1 MFDRAKAYEFH
12 YKFPTKGGLR
22 VCNKRLPTQEQRN
35 QRNPIFLRVRVAG
48 VSDVKSKTME
58 SIRSG
63 LRHIMSDFLQKQSP
77 DEAAVLAWPVVCG
90 AEVASRTKAV
100 SFADGRLIV
109 EVPDANWRNQLS
121 AFTPRYL
128 SSLNELLGSRMV
140 SELRFVVCDLKRP
153 SPAGKSEI
161 KNQKS

>member
-1 MFDRAKAYEFH
+1 
-12 YKFPTKGGLR
+12 
-22 VCNKRLPTQEQRN
+22 
-35 QRNPIFLRVRVAG
+35 VAD

-90 AEVASRTKAV
+90 AEVASRTKAL

-128 SSLNELLGSRMV
+128 SSLNELLGSRIV

-153 SPAGKSEI
+153 PAGNSEI